1 MQYVS
6 VCFSAIRLKIRETL
20 EKAPHNNIIMSRDF
34 LTYSIVLLQFSL
46 IVTQVVSKN
55 NPLSA
60 YIVTASAVFYLHKPS

>member
-1 MQYVS
+1 MLYVWVYVS
-6 VCFSAIRLKIRETL
+6 VSPQFAWNIRDSL
-20 EKAPHNNIIMSRDF
+20 EKALHNNIIMSRDF

-60 YIVTASAVFYLHKPS
+60 YIVTASAVFYLH